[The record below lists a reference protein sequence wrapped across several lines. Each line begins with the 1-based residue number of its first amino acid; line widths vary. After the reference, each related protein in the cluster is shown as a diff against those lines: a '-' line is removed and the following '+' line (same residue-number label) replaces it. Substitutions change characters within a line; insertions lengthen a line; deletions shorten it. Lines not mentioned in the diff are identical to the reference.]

1 MSKDR
6 GIINHRARAKQI
18 RDFSGLLYE
27 KITPTDVD
35 GLIEYKNRAYV
46 ILEIKYGDAK
56 LPAGQDL
63 ALTRLTDDL
72 ERSGKPTL
80 CIVASHQTS
89 NCNEDIN
96 VAKTVV
102 RSYRYKG
109 HWWGDWGVSV
119 TSKELIDFFL
129 QDTAIDSYKLGE
141 FIALKHKKAEIS
153 PLPETKNK
161 YYEDGIFNYK
171 EE

>member
-1 MSKDR
+1 MHDNR
-6 GIINHRARAKQI
+6 GVINYRARAKQI
-18 RDFSGLLYE
+18 VDFSGLLYGN
-27 KITPTDVD
+27 ITPTDID

-46 ILEIKYGDAK
+46 ILEIKYGDTK
-56 LPAGQDL
+56 LQPGQEL

-89 NCNEDIN
+89 DCNKDIDG
-96 VAKTVV
+96 ALTVV
-102 RSYRYKG
+102 RTYRYKG

-119 TSKELIDFFL
+119 TSKELIDFFF

-141 FIALKHKKAEIS
+141 FIALKHKK
-153 PLPETKNK
+153 LN
-161 YYEDGIFNYK
+161 
-171 EE
+171 